1 MNKKFLI
8 ASVAAITTLAIST
21 NISATQSVDDAFNEI
36 TNLDDYLEFSIPRH
50 IYAQRMEVGDEV
62 QYSNPISLYN
72 FEDNTIIGNEIFII
86 SDGEIVGKMDV
97 ISIDGEYNSCFDTS
111 INDNINYAYTN
122 DEPIAIGGYQN
133 SLMLYTSSNGFS
145 YIDGVE
151 GNQEPNQV
159 PTDLSSIEIRNSVSL
174 NICVPYSIADISL
187 PVSHVDNSETHDY
200 LGQCWASCVAMKINY
215 EKSNS
220 LTSDDVYEDLMA
232 NNIDF
237 SVNGTQ
243 KALTYYGY
251 PDYTR
256 TGTAMRPGDVATQL
270 MNDHPVIMHIKNSS
284 GTNLHAVII
293 KGIVMD
299 TSSSTYS
306 IDDPNHSST
315 RTIVHNTNMGVVN
328 QTISSYTS
336 SGNVYTK
343 WYNAFY

>member
-8 ASVAAITTLAIST
+8 ASVMAITTLAIST
-21 NISATQSVDDAFNEI
+21 NISATQPVDDTFNEI

-50 IYAQRMEVGDEV
+50 IYAQRMEIGDEV

-97 ISIDGEYNSCFDTS
+97 TYIDGEYNSCFDTS
-111 INDNINYAYTN
+111 INDNINYAYIN
-122 DEPIAIGGYQN
+122 EEPIAIGGYQN

-145 YIDGVE
+145 YVDGVE
-151 GNQEPNQV
+151 GNQEPNQA
-159 PTDLSSIEIRNSVSL
+159 PTELSSIEIRNSVSL
-174 NICVPYSIADISL
+174 NICMPYSIADISL
-187 PVSHVDNSETHDY
+187 PVSHVGNSTTY
-200 LGQCWASCVAMKINY
+200 NSSGQCWASCVAMKINY
-215 EKSNS
+215 EKGNS
-220 LTSDDVYEDLMA
+220 LTSDDVYEDLTA

-237 SVNGTQ
+237 STNGTQ

-251 PDYTR
+251 SDYTR

-270 MNDHPVIMHIKNSS
+270 MNDHPIIMHIKNSS
-284 GTNLHAVII
+284 GTSLHAVII

-299 TSSSTYS
+299 TSSSTYTV
-306 IDDPNHSST
+306 DDPNYSST
-315 RTIVHNTNMGVVN
+315 RSIVHNTNMGVVN

-336 SGNVYTK
+336 LNKIYTK
-343 WYNAFY
+343 WYNTFY